1 MKKII
6 DGKKYDTT
14 TATEICV
21 GFFGNFSCKKVTLY
35 RKQNGEFFEHHELNE
50 FGFREWIVPLSKT
63 EAMEFAEQEMSV
75 DEYESV
81 FGEVSE

>member
-1 MKKII
+1 MKQII
-6 DGKKYDTT
+6 GGKMYDTT
-14 TATEICV
+14 TAIQICF
-21 GFFGNFSCKKVTLY
+21 GLFGNFNNKIVTLY
-35 RKQNGEFFEHHELNE
+35 QKLNGEFFELHELNE
-50 FGFREWIVPLSKT
+50 FGFREWIVPLSKA

>member
-14 TATEICV
+14 TAIQIC
-21 GFFGNFSCKKVTLY
+21 FGLFGKFNNKLVTLY
-35 RKQNGEFFEHHELNE
+35 QKLNGEFFEVHELNE
-50 FGFREWIVPLSKT
+50 FGFHQWIVPVSKA

>member
-1 MKKII
+1 MKQII
-6 DGKKYDTT
+6 GGKMYDTT
-14 TATEICV
+14 TAIQIC
-21 GFFGNFSCKKVTLY
+21 FGLFGRFNNKIVTLY
-35 RKQNGEFFEHHELNE
+35 QKLNGEFFELHELNE
-50 FGFREWIVPLSKT
+50 FGFRQWIVPVSEA